1 MTTTNSRAMHMAHIM
16 HKDKPRFPW
25 SEIMRRAWY
34 FIHFRQALQQG
45 FATFSFYK
53 QDGSIREAK
62 GTLFWPLIPQDKWPK
77 ETNVDH
83 ISKPNY
89 STITF
94 FDLDKQEWRSFDIC
108 RFIGFVTLYQISEG
122 SIKEKEAK
130 RKQKTMQRVSD

>member
-25 SEIMRRAWY
+25 SALMRRAWY
-34 FIHFRQALQQG
+34 FIHLRQALQHG

-62 GTLFWPLIPQDKWPK
+62 GTLFFPLIPNEKRPGASSRQTGGAASAEKG
-77 ETNVDH
+77 ERT
-83 ISKPNY
+83 PNHQLF
-89 STITF
+89 TF

-108 RFIGFVTLYQISEG
+108 RFIGFVTLYSISEG
-122 SIKEKEAK
+122 SLKREK
-130 RKQKTMQRVSD
+130 